1 MKHYEK
7 KALILIQKRAEF
19 ISNYTKELLKFGR
32 ISISDARIIK
42 HDADDAATMAD
53 GLLKTIEEILQAETN
68 ND

>member
-7 KALILIQKRAEF
+7 KALILVQKRAEF
-19 ISNYTKELLKFGR
+19 ISNYTKELLKFGH
-32 ISISDARIIK
+32 ISESDARIIK

-68 ND
+68 SD